1 MFNIIMSNSNTFN
14 NSNFQQTPISDAYQF
29 SSFSQYINTG
39 GLKCNFSPVCI
50 FCSSK
55 ESTALT
61 SEGSFR
67 QCNRCKKN
75 FKAILL

>member
-14 NSNFQQTPISDAYQF
+14 NSNFQQTSITDAYQF
-29 SSFSQYINTG
+29 TSFSQYINNG
-39 GLKCNFSPVCI
+39 GLKSNFSPVCI

-55 ESTALT
+55 ESNALT
-61 SEGSFR
+61 NDGSFR
-67 QCNRCKKN
+67 KCNRCKKH